1 MLKATK
7 LARNCPA
14 SPSQDASNIF
24 LSDIYILI
32 SIFPYAFFSIFF
44 QLCFSLKKPA
54 VSPNQ
59 FLIQNLNIVIEV
71 PYYHKI
77 HTDFKL
83 YQCPP
88 PYEILTEYFFILYLI
103 ILFEKCCIISNNYVN
118 DEIKALKRKLYF
130 CISEYFSNSCK
141 FSAV

>member
-1 MLKATK
+1 M
-7 LARNCPA
+7 
-14 SPSQDASNIF
+14 
-24 LSDIYILI
+24 
-32 SIFPYAFFSIFF
+32 
-44 QLCFSLKKPA
+44 
-54 VSPNQ
+54 
-59 FLIQNLNIVIEV
+59 

-118 DEIKALKRKLYF
+118 DEIKALKRKLYLAVLNIF
-130 CISEYFSNSCK
+130 PVVASFLQSNK
-141 FSAV
+141 QLEPLGAAKADETQIQ